1 MKVLKI
7 TTLVENHVTGEGL
20 GAEHGLSLLLE
31 VVNKEGDVLSRHLFD
46 TGQGDL
52 FAKNAAVMNID
63 LRQIDSVFISHGHYD
78 HAGGLDS
85 FLKLNQNALVYIK
98 ESALIPKHNG
108 SRFTGFRHD
117 NSLSAGRLFFVKN
130 PLEIYPGLFIMPE
143 ISIFNQSDTSFING
157 DLFEDE
163 LYVAYNDGIS
173 ITVISGCSH
182 RGISN
187 IIRSAEEYFNLPVH
201 NIVAGLHT
209 NNASENRLLFLVDKL
224 SSGSLKR
231 ASLCH
236 CTGIDCYCYLKNS
249 MKDVSITYNSC
260 GSRIYF

>member
-163 LYVAYNDGIS
+163 L
-173 ITVISGCSH
+173 
-182 RGISN
+182 
-187 IIRSAEEYFNLPVH
+187 
-201 NIVAGLHT
+201 
-209 NNASENRLLFLVDKL
+209 
-224 SSGSLKR
+224 
-231 ASLCH
+231 
-236 CTGIDCYCYLKNS
+236 
-249 MKDVSITYNSC
+249 
-260 GSRIYF
+260 